1 MKFLVG
7 MHAVRCACGSE
18 EWSAVD
24 ALHPSDDL
32 AELLCAQCGNV
43 QLAVDLVLQA
53 PLDEPSAAIKSG

>member
-18 EWSAVD
+18 EWSPID
-24 ALHPSDDL
+24 ALGACDDL

-53 PLDEPSAAIKSG
+53 PLDEPGAAMKSG